1 MLAQPTVDQFLASNT
16 DRSGYELTNDGRA
29 NLIAL
34 RELAAGGPAAA
45 IPTAPGISTST
56 TAATQAQGTKA
67 VASAGTPVLLVA
79 AQTLV
84 QPVVITAQK
93 GVATL
98 NTGNIY
104 VGFSATPGANLIVLS
119 PGAAGP
125 PVTPGDSVVFEAPAG
140 KKIDLH
146 TIYID
151 AATNAD
157 AVAYTSLN

>member
-1 MLAQPTVDQFLASNT
+1 MSVPTKAGQIANAVDANGAVHNLLCGSDAGPQPLQITGVAGDAVVTTPGASV
-16 DRSGYELTNDGRA
+16 
-29 NLIAL
+29 
-34 RELAAGGPAAA
+34 
-45 IPTAPGISTST
+45 ST
-56 TAATQAQGTKA
+56 TAATLEQGTKA

-84 QPVVITAQK
+84 ESVVIQAQK
-93 GVATL
+93 GVATA
-98 NTGNIY
+98 NTGNVY
-104 VGFSATPGANLIVLS
+104 VGFSATPGANLLVL
-119 PGAAGP
+119 
-125 PVTPGDSVVFEAPAG
+125 TPGSALNLEAPAG